1 MYEVFYSKQVE
12 KFFSKHKEVK
22 ELIIKTFREIKNC
35 PFEKIIWD
43 KYDLKK
49 MKGNETLYRLRV
61 RDYRVIFDIQNDKLI
76 IFLIKVD
83 NRGQVYK

>member
-12 KFFSKHKEVK
+12 KFFLKHKDIK
-22 ELIIKTFREIKNC
+22 KLIIKTFKEIKNC

-49 MKGNETLYRLRV
+49 MKGNENLYRLRV